1 MSTSVA
7 LSALITAG
15 GSTPIATGLTR
26 NDSSSSFY
34 SYHSEEENDVRWHN
48 SFPFLSKEVIE
59 QVIRMSDEETARSC
73 RLLCKVYLSVG
84 RQVGMRRLTLN
95 YGTSARESWEF
106 DLSLHLSQTLQLDKE
121 WARRVRSLKIM
132 DKPRVT
138 EERLEDR
145 SFYGLTGSC
154 QLDAENAK
162 TKEILEEQI
171 LLSEGHIFHDPSLP
185 CIMRLL
191 CQLKTLCISCDRYNL
206 DAQRYYE
213 HTGHQIS
220 RLIPFHSLETLWVR
234 RISNLELYS
243 PLTVPPC
250 LKNCTIS
257 YCSLRY
263 SNNTDAFPPSSLANN
278 LFSPTSFFLN
288 NLIQSKAVLLKQ
300 FTFHKLTTL
309 QILAISRTDI
319 LCCGAILKQCGATLE
334 YLDLSTKFLSNP
346 DSLLLQ
352 PSSSNDVN
360 EDADSIRASDFLSMH
375 LSNLIHLKQLSV
387 NLCMPSTTQIDEI
400 AWFLSNVRAMGSN
413 DAYPERIRFVLDTKN
428 HELQAPTIHGLLE
441 NYQGWSEIEEVFG
454 SDSLIARVHKLDI
467 LISVPHEYEH
477 PVVGLV
483 EKQLSSLCTKN
494 LAVNVDQICDMPKR
508 QRGPLPRPDF
518 VVPEEL

>member
-7 LSALITAG
+7 SSALIPAG
-15 GSTPIATGLTR
+15 GSTPIATGLTH
-26 NDSSSSFY
+26 NYSSSSFCN
-34 SYHSEEENDVRWHN
+34 YHSQEENDVLWHN
-48 SFPFLSKEVIE
+48 SFPFLSKEIIE
-59 QVIRMSDEETARSC
+59 QVIRLSDEETARSC
-73 RLLCKVYLSVG
+73 RLLCKAYLSVG
-84 RQVGMRRLTLN
+84 RQVGMRRLALN
-95 YGTSARESWEF
+95 YGTSAREGWEF
-106 DLSLHLSQTLQLDKE
+106 DLSLRLKQTLQSDKE
-121 WARRVRSLKIM
+121 WARRIRCLKIM
-132 DKPRVT
+132 DRPRVT
-138 EERLEDR
+138 EERLEDF
-145 SFYGLTGSC
+145 SFYGLSSS

-162 TKEILEEQI
+162 NKKTLEEQI
-171 LLSEGHIFHDPSLP
+171 SLSEGHIFHDSSLP

-191 CQLKTLCISCDRYNL
+191 RQLKTLCISCDRYDL

-213 HTGHQIS
+213 HTGHQLS
-220 RLIPFHSLETLWVR
+220 SLIPFHSLETLWIR
-234 RISNLELYS
+234 GISNLELDYPLRVS
-243 PLTVPPC
+243 PR

-263 SNNTDAFPPSSLANN
+263 GNHTDVFPPSSPANN
-278 LFSPTSFFLN
+278 LFSPTLFFLN

-413 DAYPERIRFVLDTKN
+413 DAYPERIRFVMDTKN
-428 HELQAPTIHGLLE
+428 HALQAPTIHALLE
-441 NYQGWSEIEEVFG
+441 SYQGWSEIEEVFG
-454 SDSLIARVHKLDI
+454 SDSLIARVRELDI

-483 EKQLSSLCTKN
+483 ETRLSSLCTKN

-518 VVPEEL
+518 DVPEEL